1 MLSSQVLGNNEAAI
15 TPRVRKVLRG
25 AFRVA
30 SSWRPCCSSRRT
42 VCPIMQREFFYPNV
56 FGVRSADRCS
66 SCAWNI
72 LDHCSLSRSASF
84 FFGMSHSGDYS
95 ETLLHQDSAVAVD
108 NIQHF
113 FFFAPSPPLLV
124 RRCIPSPCIFPKT
137 DHTPESASLLRL
149 IYLGAGAW
157 VYLGRMLAVLSV
169 VLALIFVK
177 HRHHGADVPNTA

>member
-84 FFGMSHSGDYS
+84 FFGMSHSDDYS

-113 FFFAPSPPLLV
+113 FFFLLPPLPSSSGDAF
-124 RRCIPSPCIFPKT
+124 RRRASFPKQIT
-137 DHTPESASLLRL
+137 H
-149 IYLGAGAW
+149 
-157 VYLGRMLAVLSV
+157 LSQ
-169 VLALIFVK
+169 LHFCGLSI
-177 HRHHGADVPNTA
+177 